1 MTTNNNLLISLD
13 ELSAFLPQSD
23 KVSIP
28 KSMPTSNE
36 ELLSSP
42 RYLRLAFDLI
52 NAYAEGKKDALAMY
66 RPLPKAAP
74 FHASQAYQRILSGS
88 NQGGKTNAA
97 EAEWAMIARGVDP
110 HKKRAASDLR
120 MGAVG
125 KDSKHVG
132 AVMWRKLYWPGAYD
146 TIIDADTGLLRSTRP
161 WAEDLSKLDPSD
173 LARKSEWMPSPPMI
187 PPSAIIPGGIVW
199 ESKGEGIPSMV
210 TLKNGT
216 EMLFRTSNGAPW
228 QGIQLDVVHFDE
240 EITDPRWLPESLARL
255 QRRNGIFIWSATP
268 QASTPQLLNLH
279 KAFLAGDPDVA
290 EFSLLTSDNPY
301 FDPIAKERF
310 RKSLLLL
317 GDDEYA
323 VRWLGHYA
331 IMGRAAYPSYSL
343 ETMGVD
349 LWDIPKDWMLVVSI
363 DPGTQY
369 AAFVIL
375 AVPPS
380 ADCIYIAYE
389 CELRN
394 RDADAFAKALKEALA
409 GRRPEAY
416 VFDGRAG
423 DQHSMGRADTVGDH
437 YSKAMIEN
445 GVPPSVLTGHQFAY
459 GNNQPASRELSAKN
473 LMNTGKMKFFR
484 ERIPRLDKQ
493 IQNRFYQKD
502 NPELRERR
510 TVHDV
515 CDAWEMGCS
524 FFDGGIYHNSPPP
537 SMDLVSRY
545 DQRLHDSL
553 KRKQRKSYSLR

>member
-1 MTTNNNLLISLD
+1 
-13 ELSAFLPQSD
+13 
-23 KVSIP
+23 
-28 KSMPTSNE
+28 MPLTDE

-42 RYLRLAFDLI
+42 RYLRLAFDII

-66 RPLPKAAP
+66 KPLPAAAP
-74 FHASQAYQRILSGS
+74 FHACRAYQRILSGS

-97 EAEWAMIARGVDP
+97 ETEWALIGRGMDP
-110 HKKRAASDLR
+110 HEKRSPRDLR

-125 KDSKHVG
+125 KDSKHIG
-132 AVMWRKLYWPGAYD
+132 SVMWKKLYWPGAFD

-161 WAEDLSKLDPSD
+161 SLDDSRVLDPSD
-173 LARKSEWMPSPPMI
+173 LARKGEWMPSPPMI
-187 PPSAIIPGGIVW
+187 PPSCIVPGGIVW
-199 ESKGEGIPSMV
+199 ESKGEGIPSQV
-210 TLKNGT
+210 NLKNGT

-268 QASTPQLLNLH
+268 QASTPQLLALH

-290 EFSLLTSDNPY
+290 EFTLLTSDNPY

-310 RKSLLLL
+310 RKSLLML
-317 GDDEYA
+317 GDEEYA

-331 IMGRAAYPSYSL
+331 ILGRAAYPQYSL
-343 ETMGVD
+343 EAMGVD
-349 LWDIPKDWMLVVSI
+349 MWDIPRDWMIVVSI

-369 AAFVIL
+369 CAYVIL

-380 ADCIYIAYE
+380 ADCIYVAYE

-394 RDADAFAKALKEALA
+394 KDADAFAVSLREALA
-409 GRRPEAY
+409 GRIPEAY

-423 DQHSMGRADTVGDH
+423 DQKSMGRADTVGDH
-437 YSKAMIEN
+437 YSKAMKRA
-445 GVPPSVLTGHQFAY
+445 GVPASVLTGHDFAY

-473 LMNTGKMKFFR
+473 LMNTGRLKFFR
-484 ERIPRLDKQ
+484 ERVPRLDKQ

-524 FFDGGIYHNSPPP
+524 FFDDGIYHNAPPP
-537 SMDLVSRY
+537 ALDLVSRY

-553 KRKQRKSYSLR
+553 KKKQRRSYSLR